1 MGINAI
7 DETGITDNDWEV
19 IQVKK
24 AMIQAAE
31 KTVILSISEKLNTHQ
46 RLTICG
52 LDEIDTIITELDP
65 SNPVFEPYKKEGIT
79 IL

>member
-1 MGINAI
+1 
-7 DETGITDNDWEV
+7 
-19 IQVKK
+19 
-24 AMIQAAE
+24 MIQAAE